1 MMSAGEVRIQ
11 LEDQLEFVLRRREV
25 EIPIVSELGEDVVCF
40 GQVWIKLHR
49 FKSGFLCLQKCF
61 FPVGS
66 RVAGKNS
73 VSFSQ
78 TGVGRSVIWIARDHL
93 LKEIDGTWQI
103 IAAAQ
108 SEAVSSFHE
117 K

>member
-1 MMSAGEVRIQ
+1 M
-11 LEDQLEFVLRRREV
+11 
-25 EIPIVSELGEDVVCF
+25 CF

-49 FKSGFLCLQKCF
+49 FKSGFLCLQKGF

-93 LKEIDGTWQI
+93 LKEIDGTRQI
-103 IAAAQ
+103 IAAALIRGSIALSREGHAQ
-108 SEAVSSFHE
+108 SGLPLVVPTFRRFLCR
-117 K
+117 